1 MDMKRRTLSI
11 AAAALLA
18 AAVSPLAILA
28 EAALPAMSEQDRADI
43 ARVEAYLNGLST
55 MESRFIQVNSLGA
68 FAEGQL
74 YLDRPG
80 QMRFEYDDPHPILM
94 IANGGGSLLYYNKE
108 LKQSTFLP
116 LSSTPLRFI
125 ADGDISLSDN
135 AQVTRITREDSTL
148 SITLTDS
155 AADFDGEVTLVF
167 SDHPLSLRK
176 WQITDPEGVVIQV
189 GLINPEFGGKI
200 DPKQFDYGELDVY
213 GFRGKNKV
221 P

>member
-1 MDMKRRTLSI
+1 M
-11 AAAALLA
+11 A
-18 AAVSPLAILA
+18 AAVSPLASLA
-28 EAALPAMSEQDRADI
+28 EAALPVLTEEDRADI
-43 ARVEAYLNGLST
+43 ARVESYLNGLST

-68 FAEGQL
+68 FAEGRL

-125 ADGDISLSDN
+125 ADRNISLSDN

-155 AADFDGEVTLVF
+155 AANFDGELTLVF
-167 SDHPLSLRK
+167 SDHPLALRK

-200 DPKQFDYGELDVY
+200 DPKHFDYGELDVY

-221 P
+221 R